1 MKKGQK
7 KPELYQGCL
16 RKMKYK
22 TYHAAEIGAKEKGE
36 KYNCE
41 YKIYPNCKKK
51 TLRFS

>member
-36 KYNCE
+36 SIIVNIKFIGVN
-41 YKIYPNCKKK
+41 IVIA
-51 TLRFS
+51 FI